1 MINIDYLVYNM
12 GGIEVSKILLVEDD
26 KQLAIGVEYALKSDG
41 FKVVKSETLE
51 ESKEKFSKEKD
62 IDLILLDLTLPD
74 GSGYDFCKYI
84 REKSR
89 VPIIFLTA
97 MDEEANVVLAFD
109 LGADDYISKPI
120 RIRELTSRIKAV
132 LRRSGQMYNESKI
145 VSGEFVL
152 DKDKAKFYKNGEE
165 IFLTSVEYK
174 LMLIFMSN
182 EQKVIS
188 RDKLINN
195 LWDIDGDF
203 VDDNTL
209 SVYIRRV
216 REKIENN
223 PKEPKYITTL
233 RGMGYRWR

>member
-1 MINIDYLVYNM
+1 MGSSI
-12 GGIEVSKILLVEDD
+12 GGIKVSKILLVEDD

-41 FKVVKSETLE
+41 FEVVKSETVE

-74 GSGYDFCKYI
+74 GSGYDFCKYV

-97 MDEEANVVLAFD
+97 MDEEVNVVLAFD

-132 LRRSGQMYNESKI
+132 LRRSGQMYNESKL
-145 VSGEFVL
+145 VSGEFIL
-152 DKDKAKFYKNGEE
+152 DKDKAKLYKNGEE

-182 EQKVIS
+182 DQKVVS

-216 REKIENN
+216 REKIEDN